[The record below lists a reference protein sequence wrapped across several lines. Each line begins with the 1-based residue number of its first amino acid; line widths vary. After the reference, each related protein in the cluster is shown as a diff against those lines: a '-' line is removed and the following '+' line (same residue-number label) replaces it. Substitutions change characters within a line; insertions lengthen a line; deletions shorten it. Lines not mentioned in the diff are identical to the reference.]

1 MKDRE
6 LTRLLQ
12 AHPEEGLE
20 AAMLEYAPLVKG
32 ILCRILPQNPCD
44 REECMADVFVALWRN
59 AAKLEATRT
68 PLRPWL
74 AVAARNRGIDCYN
87 ALRRREAVTL
97 DDGLAETLG
106 ELAEFD
112 RATTEAADLVGALV
126 AAMTPPDRD
135 IFLRKYYL
143 LQSGKEI
150 AAALGMSVESVNTRL
165 SRGRDRLRR
174 ELTAKG
180 VYSHA

>member
-59 AAKLEATRT
+59 AAKLEAARHRCVPGWPSRRATAALTATTRC
-68 PLRPWL
+68 
-74 AVAARNRGIDCYN
+74 AAARR
-87 ALRRREAVTL
+87 
-97 DDGLAETLG
+97 
-106 ELAEFD
+106 
-112 RATTEAADLVGALV
+112 
-126 AAMTPPDRD
+126 
-135 IFLRKYYL
+135 
-143 LQSGKEI
+143 
-150 AAALGMSVESVNTRL
+150 
-165 SRGRDRLRR
+165 
-174 ELTAKG
+174 
-180 VYSHA
+180 

>member
-59 AAKLEATRT
+59 AAKLEAART

-74 AVAARNRGIDCYN
+74 AVAARRP
-87 ALRRREAVTL
+87 RRCAGGGY
-97 DDGLAETLG
+97 D
-106 ELAEFD
+106 
-112 RATTEAADLVGALV
+112 AAGPGYFSAQILS
-126 AAMTPPDRD
+126 AA
-135 IFLRKYYL
+135 I
-143 LQSGKEI
+143 G
-150 AAALGMSVESVNTRL
+150 
-165 SRGRDRLRR
+165 
-174 ELTAKG
+174 
-180 VYSHA
+180 

>member
-44 REECMADVFVALWRN
+44 REECMADVFVALWRS
-59 AAKLEATRT
+59 AAKLEAART

-74 AVAARNRGIDCYN
+74 AVAARNRAIDCYN
-87 ALRRREAVTL
+87 ALRRRETVTL
-97 DDGLAETLG
+97 DDGL
-106 ELAEFD
+106 
-112 RATTEAADLVGALV
+112 
-126 AAMTPPDRD
+126 
-135 IFLRKYYL
+135 
-143 LQSGKEI
+143 

-174 ELTAKG
+174 ELTEKG

>member
-44 REECMADVFVALWRN
+44 REECMADVFVALWRS
-59 AAKLEATRT
+59 AAKLEAART

-74 AVAARNRGIDCYN
+74 AVAARWWRLC
-87 ALRRREAVTL
+87 RRRT
-97 DDGLAETLG
+97 G
-106 ELAEFD
+106 
-112 RATTEAADLVGALV
+112 
-126 AAMTPPDRD
+126 
-135 IFLRKYYL
+135 IFFCANIICCNRVRKSPLRW
-143 LQSGKEI
+143 
-150 AAALGMSVESVNTRL
+150 V
-165 SRGRDRLRR
+165 
-174 ELTAKG
+174 
-180 VYSHA
+180 

>member
-44 REECMADVFVALWRN
+44 REECMADVFVALWRS
-59 AAKLEATRT
+59 AAKLEAART

-87 ALRRREAVTL
+87 ALRRRETVTL

-106 ELAEFD
+106 E
-112 RATTEAADLVGALV
+112 LV

-174 ELTAKG
+174 ELTEKG

>member
-44 REECMADVFVALWRN
+44 REECMADVFVALWRS

-87 ALRRREAVTL
+87 ALRRRT
-97 DDGLAETLG
+97 G
-106 ELAEFD
+106 
-112 RATTEAADLVGALV
+112 
-126 AAMTPPDRD
+126 
-135 IFLRKYYL
+135 IFFCANIICCNRVRKSPLRW
-143 LQSGKEI
+143 
-150 AAALGMSVESVNTRL
+150 V
-165 SRGRDRLRR
+165 
-174 ELTAKG
+174 
-180 VYSHA
+180 

>member
-59 AAKLEATRT
+59 AAKLEAART
-68 PLRPWL
+68 
-74 AVAARNRGIDCYN
+74 
-87 ALRRREAVTL
+87 ALRRRETVTL

-112 RATTEAADLVGALV
+112 SATTEATDLVGALV

>member
-44 REECMADVFVALWRN
+44 REECMADVFVALWRS

-74 AVAARNRGIDCYN
+74 AVAAWP
-87 ALRRREAVTL
+87 RRWASW
-97 DDGLAETLG
+97 
-106 ELAEFD
+106 
-112 RATTEAADLVGALV
+112 
-126 AAMTPPDRD
+126 P
-135 IFLRKYYL
+135 
-143 LQSGKEI
+143 S
-150 AAALGMSVESVNTRL
+150 
-165 SRGRDRLRR
+165 
-174 ELTAKG
+174 LTARLPKPPTSS
-180 VYSHA
+180 VRWWRL

>member
-20 AAMLEYAPLVKG
+20 AAMLEYAPLVKS

-87 ALRRREAVTL
+87 ALRRRETVT
-97 DDGLAETLG
+97 
-106 ELAEFD
+106 LAEFD
-112 RATTEAADLVGALV
+112 SATTEAADLVGALV

-174 ELTAKG
+174 ELTEKG

>member
-59 AAKLEATRT
+59 AAKLEAACT
-68 PLRPWL
+68 PLRPWPP
-74 AVAARNRGIDCYN
+74 RDGDTG
-87 ALRRREAVTL
+87 RR
-97 DDGLAETLG
+97 
-106 ELAEFD
+106 
-112 RATTEAADLVGALV
+112 
-126 AAMTPPDRD
+126 
-135 IFLRKYYL
+135 
-143 LQSGKEI
+143 S
-150 AAALGMSVESVNTRL
+150 
-165 SRGRDRLRR
+165 GRDAGRAGR
-174 ELTAKG
+174 
-180 VYSHA
+180 V

>member
-44 REECMADVFVALWRN
+44 REECMADVFVALWRS
-59 AAKLEATRT
+59 AAKLEAART

-74 AVAARNRGIDCYN
+74 AVADQ
-87 ALRRREAVTL
+87 
-97 DDGLAETLG
+97 
-106 ELAEFD
+106 
-112 RATTEAADLVGALV
+112 
-126 AAMTPPDRD
+126 D

-174 ELTAKG
+174 ELTEKR

>member
-59 AAKLEATRT
+59 AAKLEAART

-74 AVAARNRGIDCYN
+74 AVAARNRAIDCYN
-87 ALRRREAVTL
+87 ALRRR
-97 DDGLAETLG
+97 ETLG

-112 RATTEAADLVGALV
+112 RATTEAADLVGAMV
-126 AAMTPPDRD
+126 AAMAPPDRD

>member
-59 AAKLEATRT
+59 AAKLEATCT

-87 ALRRREAVTL
+87 ALRRRETV
-97 DDGLAETLG
+97 TLG

-112 RATTEAADLVGALV
+112 RAATEAADLVGALV

-150 AAALGMSVESVNTRL
+150 AAALGMSVENVNTRL

-174 ELTAKG
+174 ELTEKG

>member
-44 REECMADVFVALWRN
+44 REECMADVFVALWRS

-74 AVAARNRGIDCYN
+74 AVAA
-87 ALRRREAVTL
+87 LT
-97 DDGLAETLG
+97 
-106 ELAEFD
+106 
-112 RATTEAADLVGALV
+112 ATT
-126 AAMTPPDRD
+126 RC
-135 IFLRKYYL
+135 
-143 LQSGKEI
+143 
-150 AAALGMSVESVNTRL
+150 AAA
-165 SRGRDRLRR
+165 RR
-174 ELTAKG
+174 
-180 VYSHA
+180 

>member
-59 AAKLEATRT
+59 AAKLEAART
-68 PLRPWL
+68 PLRPGWPL
-74 AVAARNRGIDCYN
+74 RRATAPLTATTRCAAARR
-87 ALRRREAVTL
+87 
-97 DDGLAETLG
+97 
-106 ELAEFD
+106 
-112 RATTEAADLVGALV
+112 
-126 AAMTPPDRD
+126 
-135 IFLRKYYL
+135 
-143 LQSGKEI
+143 
-150 AAALGMSVESVNTRL
+150 
-165 SRGRDRLRR
+165 
-174 ELTAKG
+174 
-180 VYSHA
+180 

>member
-44 REECMADVFVALWRN
+44 REECMADVFVALWRS
-59 AAKLEATRT
+59 AAKLEAART

-74 AVAARNRGIDCYN
+74 AVAARNRAIDCYN
-87 ALRRREAVTL
+87 ALRRRETVTL

-112 RATTEAADLVGALV
+112 RAATEAADLVGALV

-135 IFLRKYYL
+135 IFCANIICCNRVRK
-143 LQSGKEI
+143 SPPRW
-150 AAALGMSVESVNTRL
+150 V
-165 SRGRDRLRR
+165 
-174 ELTAKG
+174 
-180 VYSHA
+180 

>member
-1 MKDRE
+1 MKDRD

-12 AHPEEGLE
+12 SDPDAGLQ
-20 AAMLEYAPLVKG
+20 AAMQAYAPLVKAV
-32 ILCRILPQNPCD
+32 LLRILPQDPRD
-44 REECMADVFVALWRN
+44 VEECMADTFVALWRH
-59 AAKLEATRT
+59 AARLERAAT

-74 AVAARNRGIDCYN
+74 IVTARNKGIDRYHTLCRYT
-87 ALRRREAVTL
+87 ALSL
-97 DDGLAETLG
+97 DAELGETIG

-112 RATTEAADLVGALV
+112 RATTDAADWVGALV
-126 AAMTPPDRD
+126 AAMEPPDRE

-143 LQSGKEI
+143 LQTSKEI
-150 AAALGMSVESVNTRL
+150 AAALHMAEGTVNTRL

-174 ELTAKG
+174 QLAQKG

>member
-1 MKDRE
+1 MKNRE

-59 AAKLEATRT
+59 AAKLETTLT

-74 AVAARNRGIDCYN
+74 AVAAR
-87 ALRRREAVTL
+87 
-97 DDGLAETLG
+97 
-106 ELAEFD
+106 
-112 RATTEAADLVGALV
+112 RASW
-126 AAMTPPDRD
+126 P
-135 IFLRKYYL
+135 
-143 LQSGKEI
+143 S
-150 AAALGMSVESVNTRL
+150 
-165 SRGRDRLRR
+165 
-174 ELTAKG
+174 LTARPPKPPTSS
-180 VYSHA
+180 VRWWRL

>member
-44 REECMADVFVALWRN
+44 REECMADVFVALWRS

-68 PLRPWL
+68 PLR
-74 AVAARNRGIDCYN
+74 
-87 ALRRREAVTL
+87 RRETVTL

-112 RATTEAADLVGALV
+112 RATTEAADLIGALV

-174 ELTAKG
+174 ELTEKG

>member
-44 REECMADVFVALWRN
+44 REECMADVFVALWRS

-74 AVAARNRGIDCYN
+74 VVAA
-87 ALRRREAVTL
+87 
-97 DDGLAETLG
+97 
-106 ELAEFD
+106 
-112 RATTEAADLVGALV
+112 
-126 AAMTPPDRD
+126 PP
-135 IFLRKYYL
+135 KPPT
-143 LQSGKEI
+143 S
-150 AAALGMSVESVNTRL
+150 SVRWWRL
-165 SRGRDRLRR
+165 
-174 ELTAKG
+174 
-180 VYSHA
+180 

>member
-1 MKDRE
+1 MAEIGKLFDLRIISSHFKRNAH
-6 LTRLLQ
+6 TRSDVRSRVLDL
-12 AHPEEGLE
+12 LE
-20 AAMLEYAPLVKG
+20 AA
-32 ILCRILPQNPCD
+32 C
-44 REECMADVFVALWRN
+44 
-59 AAKLEATRT
+59 T

-74 AVAARNRGIDCYN
+74 AVASRNRGIDCYN
-87 ALRRREAVTL
+87 ALRRRETVTL

-112 RATTEAADLVGALV
+112 RATTEATDLVGALV

>member
-1 MKDRE
+1 M
-6 LTRLLQ
+6 
-12 AHPEEGLE
+12 
-20 AAMLEYAPLVKG
+20 
-32 ILCRILPQNPCD
+32 
-44 REECMADVFVALWRN
+44 
-59 AAKLEATRT
+59 
-68 PLRPWL
+68 
-74 AVAARNRGIDCYN
+74 
-87 ALRRREAVTL
+87 TL

-150 AAALGMSVESVNTRL
+150 AAALGMSKSAVQRRIDHIRNRARL
-165 SRGRDRLRR
+165 LAS
-174 ELTAKG
+174 A
-180 VYSHA
+180 

>member
-1 MKDRE
+1 M
-6 LTRLLQ
+6 
-12 AHPEEGLE
+12 
-20 AAMLEYAPLVKG
+20 
-32 ILCRILPQNPCD
+32 
-44 REECMADVFVALWRN
+44 
-59 AAKLEATRT
+59 
-68 PLRPWL
+68 
-74 AVAARNRGIDCYN
+74 
-87 ALRRREAVTL
+87 TL

-106 ELAEFD
+106 ERAEVD
-112 RATTEAADLVGALV
+112 RATSDAVVFIGALV
-126 AAMTPPDRD
+126 AAMTPPVRD

-174 ELTAKG
+174 ELTTKG

>member
-44 REECMADVFVALWRN
+44 REECMADVFVALWRS
-59 AAKLEATRT
+59 AAKLEATCT

-74 AVAARNRGIDCYN
+74 AVAARNRAIDCYN
-87 ALRRREAVTL
+87 ALRRRETVTL
-97 DDGLAETLG
+97 DDGMAETLG

-112 RATTEAADLVGALV
+112 RATTSAPTLSVRWWRLWRRRTG
-126 AAMTPPDRD
+126 
-135 IFLRKYYL
+135 IFFCANIICCNRVRKSPLRW
-143 LQSGKEI
+143 
-150 AAALGMSVESVNTRL
+150 V
-165 SRGRDRLRR
+165 
-174 ELTAKG
+174 
-180 VYSHA
+180 

>member
-44 REECMADVFVALWRN
+44 REECMADVFVALWRS
-59 AAKLEATRT
+59 AAKLEATCT

-74 AVAARNRGIDCYN
+74 AVAARNRAIDCYN
-87 ALRRREAVTL
+87 ALRRRETVTL
-97 DDGLAETLG
+97 DDG
-106 ELAEFD
+106 LAEFD
-112 RATTEAADLVGALV
+112 RATTEATDLVGALV
-126 AAMTPPDRD
+126 AAMAPPDRD

-150 AAALGMSVESVNTRL
+150 AAALGMSVENVNTRL

-174 ELTAKG
+174 ELTEKG

>member
-20 AAMLEYAPLVKG
+20 AAMLEYAPLVKS

-68 PLRPWL
+68 PLRD
-74 AVAARNRGIDCYN
+74 GDTG
-87 ALRRREAVTL
+87 RR
-97 DDGLAETLG
+97 
-106 ELAEFD
+106 
-112 RATTEAADLVGALV
+112 
-126 AAMTPPDRD
+126 P
-135 IFLRKYYL
+135 
-143 LQSGKEI
+143 
-150 AAALGMSVESVNTRL
+150 
-165 SRGRDRLRR
+165 GRDAGRAGR
-174 ELTAKG
+174 
-180 VYSHA
+180 V

>member
-12 AHPEEGLE
+12 THPEEGLE
-20 AAMLEYAPLVKG
+20 QAMLDYAPLVNA
-32 ILCRILPQNPCD
+32 ILGRILPQNPCD
-44 REECMADVFVALWRN
+44 REECMADVFVSLWRN
-59 AAKLEATRT
+59 AAKLDHTAT

-74 AVAARNRGIDCYN
+74 IVTARNKGIDRYN
-87 ALRRREAVTL
+87 ALRRSETVTL

-112 RATTEAADLVGALV
+112 RATAADLVGALV
-126 AAMTPPDRD
+126 AAMEPPDRD

-143 LQSGKEI
+143 LQSGREI
-150 AAALGMSVESVNTRL
+150 AAALNMSVESINTRL

-174 ELTAKG
+174 QLTEKG
-180 VYSHA
+180 VYTHA

>member
-12 AHPEEGLE
+12 AHPEDGLE

-44 REECMADVFVALWRN
+44 REECMADVFVALWRS
-59 AAKLEATRT
+59 AAKLEAACT

-74 AVAARNRGIDCYN
+74 AVAARNRAIDCYN
-87 ALRRREAVTL
+87 ALRRRETVTL

-112 RATTEAADLVGALV
+112 RAATEAADLVGALV
-126 AAMTPPDRD
+126 AAMAPPDRD
-135 IFLRKYYL
+135 IFCANIICCNRVRKSPLRW
-143 LQSGKEI
+143 
-150 AAALGMSVESVNTRL
+150 V
-165 SRGRDRLRR
+165 
-174 ELTAKG
+174 
-180 VYSHA
+180 